1 MMETAKTFFAISLK
15 TQTMPFPLQFNYP
28 ISTFLC
34 PHQLTLYS
42 NWSRNQ
48 PFNVLCTSP
57 QSDSFNNREEAIKD
71 SYGENDK
78 GHVILVEKYKN
89 GTLKRYVIDN
99 DSEMKMFL
107 EEHVPTNTGS
117 QDLDISNMEL
127 SWLPKVIKDFV
138 LPSGYPDTVSDDYV
152 DYMLLQFPTNV
163 TGWICHT
170 LVTSSLLKACQSYS
184 GGWCGLFLRNFR
196 SCFSCCHQ
204 MGFKGW
210 HWCPWTLFH
219 WSGGRFGNLFDDDPK
234 QWRMYA
240 DFVGSAGSI
249 FDLCTPLYP
258 SYFLPLA
265 SLGNLAKA
273 VARGLKDPSFRVIQ
287 NHFAIAGNLGDVAAK
302 EEVWEVAAELLG
314 LSLGILALDT
324 PGISKSYPTLAL
336 TWLSVRIL
344 HLWFRYQSLSVL
356 QFNTINLKR
365 ARILVNSHVLHCT
378 VPGINECNRMES
390 ILLWQRFLRPRIIFE
405 VSLEEMIN
413 GRKYRSMQIKQL
425 LHLYKEEKYFLVV
438 NQQNPTDIQV
448 FVSFKEGAT
457 SLSVFRSVWQTYW
470 LYQNWGWSDNIF
482 DQLEQSLVELKDR
495 FPDLLQ
501 QLTDAGWDTNNLS
514 LKVPKE
520 MSIKELPAP
529 S

>member
-1 MMETAKTFFAISLK
+1 
-15 TQTMPFPLQFNYP
+15 MPFSLQFNYP
-28 ISTFLC
+28 IFSISC
-34 PHQLTLYS
+34 SHQLTLHNS
-42 NWSRNQ
+42 ISNQ
-48 PFNVLCTSP
+48 PFKFLCTSP
-57 QSDSFNNREEAIKD
+57 QSEEAAID
-71 SYGENDK
+71 SSGENGK
-78 GHVILVEKYKN
+78 RHVILVEKYRN
-89 GTLKRYVIDN
+89 GTSKRYIIDN
-99 DSEMKMFL
+99 DSEVKMFL
-107 EEHVPTNTGS
+107 EEHVPATTGS
-117 QDLDISNMEL
+117 QHLEIPVTEL

-138 LPSGYPDTVSDDYV
+138 LPAGFPDTVTDDYL

-170 LVTSSLLKACQSYS
+170 LVTSSLLKAVGVGSFS
-184 GGWCGLFLRNFR
+184 GTSAAASAAAIRWVSKDGIGAVGRFFI
-196 SCFSCCHQ
+196 
-204 MGFKGW
+204 
-210 HWCPWTLFH
+210 
-219 WSGGRFGNLFDDDPK
+219 GGRFGNLFDDDPK

-240 DFVGSAGSI
+240 DFIGSAGSI

-287 NHFAIAGNLGDVAAK
+287 NHFAIGGNLGDVAAK
-302 EEVWEVAAELLG
+302 EEVWEVAAELVG
-314 LSLGILALDT
+314 LALGILALDT

-378 VPGINECNRMES
+378 VPGIDECNRIES

-405 VSLEEMIN
+405 VSLEEMLDR
-413 GRKYRSMQIKQL
+413 GKYKSMIKQL
-425 LHLYKEEKYFLVV
+425 INLYKEEKYFLVV
-438 NQQNPTDIQV
+438 HEQKPRDFEV

-457 SLSVFRSVWQTYW
+457 SLSVLRSVWQTYW
-470 LYQNWGWSDNIF
+470 LYQNWGWSDNVF
-482 DQLEQSLVELKDR
+482 DRLEQSLVELKHR

-501 QLTDAGWDTNNLS
+501 QLIEAGWDANNLS

-520 MSIKELPAP
+520 MSIEELPAL
-529 S
+529 